1 MPYIW
6 MAYATDMFMAISA
19 KSKRSALYLELPA
32 LTAKKL
38 DRFTRMTGGTKAR
51 AVTEALDQY
60 LAWRIPQQRA
70 LKQAIRA
77 ADRGDFATRAEV
89 EALFRKYD
97 R

>member
-1 MPYIW
+1 
-6 MAYATDMFMAISA
+6 MASST
-19 KSKRSALYLELPA
+19 KPKRSPLYLELPA
-32 LTAKKL
+32 STARKL

-51 AVTEALDQY
+51 AVAEALDQY
-60 LAWRIPQQRA
+60 LDWRIPQQKA

-77 ADRGDFATRAEV
+77 ADRGDFATRTEI